1 MPKRPLTWLITGC
14 SSGFGLS
21 LARLVQANG
30 HNLIATS
37 RNPARVPELVA
48 EVEQKGGK
56 WLALDVNDQNSGQVI
71 EELEAGGQAIDVLVN
86 NAGYCVY
93 APAECLAEDE
103 VRGLMETAYFGP
115 YRLIRA
121 VLPHMRAR
129 RFGVVVNVSS
139 GAALDARDSMAA
151 YGAAKAALDALSRTL
166 VKEVSPFNIRV
177 LTVQPGTFNTNMF
190 NATILG
196 RNALPD
202 DYRGSVAEQTMRGLA
217 SGAFQADGD
226 KDKAMRAVYELVVGE
241 GVGAGRESERLL
253 PLGRDL
259 VARLK
264 GVQEYYAH
272 ALEVFGDVCN
282 NVYRDGR

>member
-1 MPKRPLTWLITGC
+1 MLL
-14 SSGFGLS
+14 L
-21 LARLVQANG
+21 LL
-30 HNLIATS
+30 L
-37 RNPARVPELVA
+37 
-48 EVEQKGGK
+48 
-56 WLALDVNDQNSGQVI
+56 
-71 EELEAGGQAIDVLVN
+71 
-86 NAGYCVY
+86 
-93 APAECLAEDE
+93 
-103 VRGLMETAYFGP
+103 
-115 YRLIRA
+115 
-121 VLPHMRAR
+121 
-129 RFGVVVNVSS
+129 
-139 GAALDARDSMAA
+139 
-151 YGAAKAALDALSRTL
+151 ALSRTL

>member
-151 YGAAKAALDALSRTL
+151 YGAAKAALDGKLADR
-166 VKEVSPFNIRV
+166 
-177 LTVQPGTFNTNMF
+177 
-190 NATILG
+190 
-196 RNALPD
+196 
-202 DYRGSVAEQTMRGLA
+202 QTRFA
-217 SGAFQADGD
+217 SF
-226 KDKAMRAVYELVVGE
+226 L
-241 GVGAGRESERLL
+241 LLLLFL
-253 PLGRDL
+253 PLSTEQR
-259 VARLK
+259 RS
-264 GVQEYYAH
+264 GVREEELAQLTQALCYFYYS
-272 ALEVFGDVCN
+272 
-282 NVYRDGR
+282 